1 MIRKRPICQYTHYK
15 YNNRNKQTINMN
27 KEINYEKAVAQ
38 LEDIVRR
45 MESGELDIDS
55 LCEQLKT
62 AKQLIKQ
69 CKDKLTK
76 TDEQIKKLLDD

>member
-1 MIRKRPICQYTHYK
+1 MA
-15 YNNRNKQTINMN
+15 
-27 KEINYEKAVAQ
+27 KEFNYEKSVAQ
-38 LEDIVRR
+38 LEDIVRK

-76 TDEQIKKLLDD
+76 TDTEIKKLLE

>member
-1 MIRKRPICQYTHYK
+1 
-15 YNNRNKQTINMN
+15 MN